1 MSILCAVELLFDKT
15 KINLVTGT
23 LPGTV
28 KPTIENTI
36 KTVELRKIILE
47 KEKLNINHKSQH
59 IRVYYSMC

>member
-28 KPTIENTI
+28 KPTFENTI
-36 KTVELRKIILE
+36 KTVEFRKN
-47 KEKLNINHKSQH
+47 NISKGETEHQS
-59 IRVYYSMC
+59 